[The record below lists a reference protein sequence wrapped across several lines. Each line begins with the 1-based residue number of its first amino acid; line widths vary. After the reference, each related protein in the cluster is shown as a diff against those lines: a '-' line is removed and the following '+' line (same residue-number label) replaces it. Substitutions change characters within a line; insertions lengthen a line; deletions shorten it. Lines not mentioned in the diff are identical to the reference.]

1 MMQPSLDDLRSG
13 IDACWQKKSDIAK
26 LFCLKTVL
34 SDIHN
39 TMTSL
44 ATEAFIDWMDTHRQV
59 LGLDKSD
66 IADARERANQKS
78 VNANG
83 FDIAVSGKLYAE
95 VKCNKPAGKNPKSYG
110 AQQRQSMA
118 KDIDKLLHNER
129 HPKVESEA
137 VSGAWKF
144 LVVVNSLGDMKK
156 TQEFVEAF
164 RKTLKDPESGED
176 ISDEVQIFSE
186 MDIPDKNKV
195 QIVVIDL

>member
-1 MMQPSLDDLRSG
+1 M
-13 IDACWQKKSDIAK
+13 
-26 LFCLKTVL
+26 
-34 SDIHN
+34 
-39 TMTSL
+39 
-44 ATEAFIDWMDTHRQV
+44 
-59 LGLDKSD
+59 
-66 IADARERANQKS
+66 
-78 VNANG
+78 NANG

-95 VKCNKPAGKNPKSYG
+95 VKCNKPAGKNPKAYG

-129 HPKVESEA
+129 HPKVESES

-144 LVVVNSLGDMKK
+144 LVVVNSLEDMEK

-186 MDIPDKNKV
+186 MDIPDKNRV

>member
-1 MMQPSLDDLRSG
+1 MMQPSLDDLRRG

-26 LFCLKTVL
+26 LFCLKAVL

-59 LGLDKSD
+59 LGLDESD
-66 IADARERANQKS
+66 IADARERANKKS

-95 VKCNKPAGKNPKSYG
+95 VKCNKPAGKNPKAYG

-129 HPKVESEA
+129 HPKVESES

-144 LVVVNSLGDMKK
+144 LVVVNSLEDMEK

-186 MDIPDKNKV
+186 MDIPDKNRV

>member
-1 MMQPSLDDLRSG
+1 MMQTSLDDLRSG

-95 VKCNKPAGKNPKSYG
+95 VKCNKPAGKNPKAYG

-129 HPKVESEA
+129 HPKVESES
-137 VSGAWKF
+137 VSG
-144 LVVVNSLGDMKK
+144 SLGDMEK

-176 ISDEVQIFSE
+176 ISDEVQFFTE
-186 MDIPDKNKV
+186 MDISDKNKV